1 MLLRIVLMGLALAG
15 AGLGVALSLSM
26 TPSSAIVRSIPAW
39 KTTEM
44 LFPRASDDK
53 PASSRPTDAPK
64 APPRPFST
72 RDVV

>member
-15 AGLGVALSLSM
+15 AGLVVALSLSM

-44 LFPRASDDK
+44 LFPRASDDR
-53 PASSRPTDAPK
+53 PASSRPSDARKTSPH
-64 APPRPFST
+64 ALST
-72 RDVV
+72 RDIV